1 MPDIV
6 EIRCPAGPQRL
17 FTKLRL
23 GQLAHRYNIED
34 NTIEFSC
41 SDCAR
46 LLRNRGKGNCQVL
59 HRYNFAG
66 QLVETLV
73 EARGSVISPTD

>member
-6 EIRCPAGPQRL
+6 EVRCPAGPQRL

-23 GQLAHRYNIED
+23 GHEHRYIQPD
-34 NTIEFSC
+34 NLIEFAC
-41 SDCAR
+41 GDCAR
-46 LLRNRGKGNCQVL
+46 VLRRDGGARLRVL

-66 QLVETLV
+66 DLVETHI
-73 EARGSVISPTD
+73 EPAG